1 MADRQANH
9 HPNEETKIVTTTNT
23 NGRVPRKTLASQI
36 DRLDTILDDLATGL
50 NEAVTTAVAGAV
62 RGVVG
67 EAVTQAVQ
75 VAVREVL
82 TNAELLNRLTP
93 KPVAIP
99 ARQNVASK
107 LWHGLMSAAGSCW
120 RRASALVS
128 RGRSKFSQSLTQLSQ
143 DARELARN
151 VKRGMT
157 NFGRR
162 VFLGGVVLLALVSR
176 FRKPLAMALGVGVSL
191 GLGSYLA
198 GPLVSSLTSGLAGFV
213 GSLVGCA
220 LSRLRQLASSF
231 ELSDG

>member
-1 MADRQANH
+1 MAGRQANH
-9 HPNEETKIVTTTNT
+9 HPNEEIRIVTTTNT

-82 TNAELLNRLTP
+82 TNAELLNLL
-93 KPVAIP
+93 KPNSVAIP
-99 ARQNVASK
+99 VRQNVASK
-107 LWHGLMSAAGSCW
+107 LWRGLISFARSCW
-120 RRASALVS
+120 HRAGALAS
-128 RGRSKFSQSLTQLSQ
+128 RGRSKFSQSLTQLAQ
-143 DARELARN
+143 DARDLTGS

-157 NFGRR
+157 RFGRR

-176 FRKPLAMALGVGVSL
+176 FRKPLVVALSVGVSL
-191 GLGSYLA
+191 GLGCYLA
-198 GPLVSSLTSGLAGFV
+198 GPLVSALTSGLGGFV
-213 GSLVGCA
+213 GSLVACA
-220 LSRLRQLASSF
+220 LNRLRQLASSF